1 MNYRFRGY
9 YITASIQLIFLSTIP
24 VIRVIF
30 WIQDNFCI
38 ISNCINL
45 FNGKFKMIINRQ
57 SSFCKTENVS
67 CGHLKHPIRKISK
80 HYTFT
85 FIKALYVS
93 WFVLFL
99 QLVPASQY
107 LFKVNNR
114 NTRIRCDIYSKLTLK
129 THERRNW
136 HCSGVVIVNFEH
148 MLHLV

>member
-1 MNYRFRGY
+1 M
-9 YITASIQLIFLSTIP
+9 QLIFLSTIP

-38 ISNCINL
+38 ISNSSNL
-45 FNGKFKMIINRQ
+45 NGRLKMIINRQ
-57 SSFCKTENVS
+57 SSLYKTENVN
-67 CGHLKHPIRKISK
+67 CGHLKHPNRKISN

-85 FIKALYVS
+85 FIKALYVY

-114 NTRIRCDIYSKLTLK
+114 NTRIRCDICSKLTLK
-129 THERRNW
+129 THELRNW
-136 HCSGVVIVNFEH
+136 RCSNVVIVNFEH
-148 MLHLV
+148 MSHLVLVFLFLTLSM